1 MTITL
6 SFLATKGVTYEV
18 RLTSNKTEIIY
29 KRHYC
34 YNGIATISL
43 LKNIEMLK
51 EDEISVQIIAVNLKG
66 VIVLKG
72 SRLTAVYVGNSDNK
86 FVDFVAP
93 LKESRFNG
101 GIKEHI
107 LSDYLP
113 QNIIAQNNIKEIE
126 QENYQI
132 AMPKH
137 GVYIITLHLNVKIS
151 PYGTLST
158 EILVYDKGLKAS
170 ASLYGQPALTTCS
183 SAVYEYKE
191 RSLVLTGVLAL
202 ETHDFIKISL
212 KSSRQ
217 DSFKILKNSWISF
230 IAVGSHDFAA
240 SFLLKSEAVT
250 AEILPSA
257 PALVLNATKSDVF
270 LLNEM
275 LGEDSKTFR
284 CPLNGIYV
292 ITMNLVIFSGKS
304 ALRTAS
310 IHVAKRNTHPKID
323 KSLHTNQ
330 SIIFNANVTIFTG
343 LTTISPTFVHCLKEN
358 DILSF
363 YILPNSDIEV
373 RKESSLFISLIDF
386 IGTGR
391 TFISEYGRTA
401 MPIAWT
407 NKGQYII
414 SSWIPRTQ
422 GFERFSSGSNAKAPT
437 SGFYLVS
444 CYVQLESMFNKSVD
458 SLELS
463 LLLYFNDKDPEFGL
477 KDRIDVMRTGNGTVH
492 FYLSVSGVL
501 EARKDALLMTFLR
514 SSKFDINMSI
524 VYSELSVSLHS
535 PSEASSEIYRSL
547 QSSTKLLSFEKNN
560 WLPLDRRI
568 YSNTNGEFKSE
579 SVEFLGLRFHA
590 QKSILAFVSATT
602 ILHGVNGIVEYGVV
616 VVGTGSELKGQG
628 LTTTLEVSSKYLR
641 TLKWTGLVYM
651 EPWQQISLVVRITGN
666 VDAQKFDGT
675 SRTSW
680 SSLAFMALSFPESA
694 ERLQPI
700 GDNRRYGANPIVYFL
715 YCRNSLTAF
724 V

>member
-1 MTITL
+1 MTMML

-18 RLTSNKTEIIY
+18 RLISNKTEIVY
-29 KRHYC
+29 KRQFC
-34 YNGIATISL
+34 YNGIATVSL
-43 LKNIEMLK
+43 LKNMEMLK
-51 EDEISVQIIAVNLKG
+51 DDPISVEIMAVNLKG
-66 VIVLKG
+66 VVILKG
-72 SRLTAVYVGNSDNK
+72 SRLAAVYMGNSDSK
-86 FVDFVAP
+86 FISFVAP
-93 LKESRFNG
+93 LKKRRFDG

-107 LSDYLP
+107 ISNYLP
-113 QNIIAQNNIKEIE
+113 QNVSRQKNIKEIE

-151 PYGTLST
+151 PLGTLST

-170 ASLYGQPALTTCS
+170 TSLYGQPALTICS
-183 SAVYEYKE
+183 STAQEYKE
-191 RSLVLTGVLAL
+191 RSLVLTGILAL

-217 DSFKILKNSWISF
+217 DSFMILENSWISF
-230 IAVGSHDFAA
+230 MAVGSHDFAA
-240 SFLLKSEAVT
+240 SFHLKSEAAK
-250 AEILPSA
+250 AEVLPSA
-257 PALVLNATKSDVF
+257 TALVLNATKSDVF

-275 LGEDSKTFR
+275 LDADNKKFR
-284 CPLNGIYV
+284 CPLNGIYI

-310 IHVAKRNTHPKID
+310 IHVVKRNTDPKVD
-323 KSLHTNQ
+323 NSLHTNQ
-330 SIIFNANVTIFTG
+330 SIIFNAHFTIFNG
-343 LTTISPTFVHCLKEN
+343 LTAISPTFVHSLKEN

-363 YILPNSDIEV
+363 HIIPNPDLEV

-391 TFISEYGRTA
+391 TFISEYSQVA
-401 MPIAWT
+401 MPIEWN
-407 NKGQYII
+407 NKGQYNI

-422 GFERFSSGSNAKAPT
+422 GFEQFSSTGNAKAPT

-444 CYVQLESMFNKSVD
+444 CYVQLECLFNKSVD

-463 LLLYFNDKDPEFGL
+463 LLLYFNDKDQEFGL
-477 KDRIDVMRTGNGTVH
+477 KDRIEVMRTGNGTVY

-501 EARKDALLMTFLR
+501 EARKDALLMTLLR
-514 SSKFDINMSI
+514 SNKFDINMSI
-524 VYSELSVSLHS
+524 VYSELSVSLNS
-535 PSEASSEIYRSL
+535 PSEISSEIYRSL
-547 QSSTKLLSFEKNN
+547 QSSTKLLSFKKDN
-560 WLPLDRRI
+560 WVPLDRRI

-616 VVGTGSELKGQG
+616 VGTGSELKGRG
-628 LTTTLEVSSKYLR
+628 LTTTVEVRGKHLR

-666 VDAQKFDGT
+666 VDVQQFDGT
-675 SRTSW
+675 ARTSW
-680 SSLAFMALSFPESA
+680 SSLAFMALSFPQSA
-694 ERLQPI
+694 ERLQPL
-700 GDNRRYGANPIVYFL
+700 GNSRRYGPNPNVPFL
-715 YCRNSLTAF
+715 
-724 V
+724 